1 MQDFYSTQL
10 PVTAFRRPPVSAWAV
25 HTTDPSVE
33 GKSAIHLLEKS
44 AVPVEI
50 SASAWH
56 SFQKHN
62 PHKLIRLHMS
72 VYVSQNKKTK
82 KKQNNCDCFDFLFF
96 NSFHMKLVEIHLSTL

>member
-1 MQDFYSTQL
+1 MYWEHLPVSNVEKPVALKSPVHDLFWRRIFYSAQL
-10 PVTAFRRPPVSAWAV
+10 PVTAFHRPSVSAWAV

-33 GKSAIHLLEKS
+33 GKSAMHLLEKS

-62 PHKLIRLHMS
+62 PHKLIRLHMCLKI
-72 VYVSQNKKTK
+72 KK
-82 KKQNNCDCFDFLFF
+82 N
-96 NSFHMKLVEIHLSTL
+96 

>member
-1 MQDFYSTQL
+1 MNYFDTGFL
-10 PVTAFRRPPVSAWAV
+10 FIPTASNSFDRPSVSAWAV

-50 SASAWH
+50 SASEWH

-62 PHKLIRLHMS
+62 PHKFIRLHMS
-72 VYVSQNKKTK
+72 VYVSQKKKKNPKKLRIKKTTVTV
-82 KKQNNCDCFDFLFF
+82 L
-96 NSFHMKLVEIHLSTL
+96 TLRF